1 MDIRIKSRKVN
12 LIKNRMVINYENAYF
27 DEKFIVSL
35 THQRASHISTKIAFK
50 LLHTNLFHI
59 VLLSI
64 FLTIGTSKLYSQENP
79 KKLKIPVIEKSVEA
93 TDSISI
99 QPLAFPKKESDST
112 KTDSVKKKKSVL
124 EGIVKRNAVDFER
137 INQKKKLITLYN
149 KAELYYLDVVLKAG
163 IIVMDYAKNE
173 VYAGRIKDSAGNFS
187 QRPVFTQGATVI
199 EPDSIRFNFKTKKVL
214 IWNSRSKQGELN
226 FIAERAKKENDSVYF
241 MENVK
246 FTTAEDIDDPEY
258 YFLARRA
265 KFVPKK
271 KVVVGVTN
279 MYIADVPTPI
289 GLPFAFFP
297 MTETSQSG
305 VILPT
310 FNDTQRQGYS
320 LQNGGYYFA
329 LSDNY
334 DLTFLGDYYTNG
346 SYAMRFESSYA
357 NRYRFSGNLNVR
369 FENQITSERGF
380 PDYAKSNIYN
390 IQWSHSQDAKANP
403 NSRFSASVNLGSSTY
418 FQNSLN
424 QVNVGARLNNTLSS
438 SISYSKTF
446 TTVPSVNMS
455 LTATH
460 SQNTQTQS
468 INMTLPTLQLS
479 VDRVFPF
486 ASEDQPKRG
495 FIKNI
500 NFQYNLRGENRI
512 QTTDSLFFK
521 SQMFTDAKVG
531 FQHSIPLTTNFKV
544 FKHFSVSTG
553 MNYNEVWYL
562 KTIRKNFD
570 EEQGSLVE
578 SEVSKF
584 DAFRTYNFTTSVG
597 TTIYGTFDRGAD
609 KKIQAIRHVMRPSVS
624 YAYTPSFEK
633 YYDTYATDASGTMR
647 EDYTR
652 FEGGIFGAPGRAYA
666 NNVGISLNNTFEAK
680 VRSKDS
686 TATEP
691 KKVMLLNNLNFTT
704 SYNIAADSL
713 AWSPLR
719 VSGGTLLFK
728 DKMNINFAATLDPYA
743 IDNSGRRIEQ
753 YNIANGGSLFR
764 MTSANF
770 TANYSLKSAGAANEE
785 EKSNIQGARNGGRED
800 DLFGTNVDFSE
811 RSESQFDA
819 DDKKKEPS
827 EFFKSNIPWDLTL
840 AYSLTSGTVN
850 NQNEII
856 GNSIMISANIDIS
869 PKWKIGIS
877 TGYDFVQQ
885 GVTFT
890 QLRFERDLL
899 SWRMDFNWTPIGE
912 NAFWGFF
919 IGIKSGML
927 SDIKWDKRTL
937 PQRTPP
943 R

>member
-1 MDIRIKSRKVN
+1 MTHQ
-12 LIKNRMVINYENAYF
+12 
-27 DEKFIVSL
+27 IVS
-35 THQRASHISTKIAFK
+35 HIFTKIAFK
-50 LLHTNLFHI
+50 LLRTNLFHI
-59 VLLSI
+59 VLLAI

-79 KKLKIPVIEKSVEA
+79 KKLTVTIPEIKEDTINKLTINELQ
-93 TDSISI
+93 I
-99 QPLAFPKKESDST
+99 PKKEVDSSKIDT
-112 KTDSVKKKKSVL
+112 VKKKKSVL
-124 EGIVKRNAVDFER
+124 EGIVRRTAVDYEK
-137 INQKKKLITLYN
+137 IDQKKKQVTLYN
-149 KAELYYLDVVLKAG
+149 QAELYYLDVELKAG

-173 VYAGRIKDSAGNFS
+173 VYAGRIKDSAGNYT
-187 QRPVFTQGATVI
+187 QRPVFTQGSNIV

-226 FIAERAKKENDSVYF
+226 FIAETAKKENDSVYF
-241 MENVK
+241 MKNVK

-258 YFLARRA
+258 YFLARKA

-305 VILPT
+305 VIIPT
-310 FNDTQRQGYS
+310 FNDTRRQGYS

-357 NRYRFSGNLNVR
+357 SRYRFRGNVNLR

-390 IQWSHSQDAKANP
+390 IQWSHSQDTKSNP

-424 QVNVGARLNNTLSS
+424 QNNVGSRLNNTLSS
-438 SISYSKTF
+438 SVSYSKTF
-446 TTVPSVNMS
+446 NTVPIVNLS

-460 SQNTQTQS
+460 SQNTQTEE

-486 ASEDQPKRG
+486 ASEDQPKKG

-500 NFQYNLRGENRI
+500 NFQYNLRGENQIR
-512 QTTDSLFFK
+512 TNDSLFFT
-521 SQMFTDAKVG
+521 SQMFKDAKLG
-531 FQHSIPLTTNFKV
+531 FQHSIPLNTNFKI

-553 MNYNEVWYL
+553 ANYNEVWYL

-570 EEQGSLVE
+570 QDQGRVVE
-578 SEVSKF
+578 SEVNKF
-584 DAFRTYNFTTSVG
+584 DAFRTYSFSSSIG
-597 TTIYGTFDRGAD
+597 TTVYGTFNFGETKR
-609 KKIQAIRHVMRPSVS
+609 IQAIRHVMRPSVS
-624 YAYTPSFEK
+624 YSYTPSFEK
-633 YYDTYATDASGTMR
+633 YYDTYAFDASGEMR
-647 EDYTR
+647 KDYTR
-652 FEGGIFGAPGRAYA
+652 FEGGIFGAPGKSNS
-666 NNVGISLNNTFEAK
+666 NNVGFSLNNTFEAK
-680 VRSKDS
+680 VTSKDS

-691 KKVMLLNNLNFTT
+691 KKVMLLNNLNFST

-713 AWSPLR
+713 PWSPLR

-728 DKMNINFAATLDPYA
+728 DKMNINFGATLDPYA
-743 IDNSGRRIEQ
+743 INNANQRIEK
-753 YNIANGGSLFR
+753 YNIDNGGSLFR
-764 MTSANF
+764 MTSANM
-770 TANYSLKSAGAANEE
+770 TVNYSFSSTGTGDDNKNE
-785 EKSNIQGARNGGRED
+785 QGARNGGRED
-800 DLFGTNVDFSE
+800 DLFGTNDNFGDE
-811 RSESQFDA
+811 RDHLNDA
-819 DDKKKEPS
+819 DDNEKNEQPQS
-827 EFFKSNIPWDLTL
+827 EFYHQVLPWDLTV
-840 AYSLTSGTVN
+840 AYSLTYSN
-850 NQNEII
+850 LSRERKIS
-856 GNSIMISANIDIS
+856 GNSIMLSGNVDIS
-869 PKWKIGIS
+869 PKWKIGVS
-877 TGYDFVQQ
+877 TGYDFVQK

-899 SWRMDFNWTPIGE
+899 SWRMDFNWTPFGD
-912 NAFWGFF
+912 NAYWGFF
-919 IGIKSGML
+919 IGVKSGML
-927 SDIKWDKRTL
+927 SDIKWEKRTQ
-937 PQRTPP
+937 PTRVI

>member
-1 MDIRIKSRKVN
+1 
-12 LIKNRMVINYENAYF
+12 
-27 DEKFIVSL
+27 L
-35 THQRASHISTKIAFK
+35 TPQIASHIFTKIAFK
-50 LLHTNLFHI
+50 LLHTNSFHI

-64 FLTIGTSKLYSQENP
+64 FLTLGSSKVYSQEKP
-79 KKLKIPVIEKSVEA
+79 KKLTVAIPVNATEA
-93 TDSISI
+93 SDSLVI
-99 QPLAFPKKESDST
+99 QPLKLPSKEVDSN
-112 KTDSVKKKKSVL
+112 KTDTLKKKKSVL
-124 EGIVKRNAVDFER
+124 EGIVKRNAVDYER
-137 INQKKKLITLYN
+137 IDQKKKLVTLYN
-149 KAELYYLDVVLKAG
+149 KAELYYLDVELKAG

-173 VYAGRIKDSAGNFS
+173 VYAGRIKDSAGNYT
-187 QRPVFTQGATVI
+187 QRPVFTQGSNVV

-214 IWNSRSKQGELN
+214 IWNSRSKEGELQ
-226 FIAERAKKENDSVYF
+226 FIAKKAKKENDSVYF
-241 MENVK
+241 MQKVK
-246 FTTAEDIDDPEY
+246 FTTAADIDDPEY
-258 YFLARRA
+258 YFLAQKA

-271 KVVVGVTN
+271 KVVVGLTN

-310 FNDTQRQGYS
+310 FNDTRSQGYS

-346 SYAMRFESSYA
+346 SYAMRFETNYA
-357 NRYRFSGNLNVR
+357 KRYRFSGNLNVR

-390 IQWSHSQDAKANP
+390 IQWSHSQDSKSNP

-424 QVNVGARLNNTLSS
+424 QGNVGARLNNTLNS

-446 TTVPSVNMS
+446 NTVPSVNMS
-455 LTATH
+455 LTANH
-460 SQNTQTQS
+460 SQNTQTQE

-486 ASEDQPKRG
+486 AAEDQPKKG

-500 NFQYNLRGENRI
+500 NLQYNLRGENQIR
-512 QTTDSLFFK
+512 TTDSLFFK
-521 SQMFTDAKVG
+521 SEMFKNAKVG
-531 FQHSIPLTTNFKV
+531 FQHSIPLNTNFKV

-562 KTIRKNFD
+562 KTIRKQFD
-570 EEQGSLVE
+570 QDQGQVVTT
-578 SEVSKF
+578 EVNKF
-584 DAFRTYNFTTSVG
+584 DAFRTYSFSSNIG
-597 TTIYGTFDRGAD
+597 TTIYGTFDFGES

-624 YAYTPSFEK
+624 YSYTPSFEK
-633 YYDTYATDASGTMR
+633 YYDTYATDASGAMQQ
-647 EDYTR
+647 DYTR
-652 FEGGIFGAPGRAYA
+652 FEGGVFGAPGKTYS
-666 NNVGISLNNTFEAK
+666 NNLGLSLNNTFEAK
-680 VRSKDS
+680 VTSKDS

-691 KKVMLLNNLNFTT
+691 KKIMLLNNLNFST

-728 DKMNINFAATLDPYA
+728 DKMNINFGATLDPYA
-743 IDNSGRRIEQ
+743 IDNSGKRIEK
-753 YNIANGGSLFR
+753 YNIDNGGSLFR
-764 MTSANF
+764 MTSANM
-770 TANYSLKSAGAANEE
+770 TVNYSFSSLGSGKDDEN
-785 EKSNIQGARNGGRED
+785 KNKQGARNGGRDD
-800 DLFGTNVDFSE
+800 DLFGTNVDFGDQ
-811 RSESQFDA
+811 RESQFDDKSK
-819 DDKKKEPS
+819 DDTPS
-827 EFFKSNIPWDLTL
+827 EFFATKVPWDFTL
-840 AYSLTSGTVN
+840 AYSLTYGN
-850 NQNEII
+850 NNRQKEIT
-856 GNSIMISANIDIS
+856 GNSVMISGNLDIS
-869 PKWKIGIS
+869 PKWKIGVS
-877 TGYDFVQQ
+877 TGYDFVQN
-885 GVTFT
+885 GVSFT

-899 SWRMDFNWTPIGE
+899 SWRMDFNWLPFGQ
-912 NAFWGFF
+912 NASWGFF

-937 PQRTPP
+937 PP
-943 R
+943 RVIN